1 MVLSTIPPVTPVL
14 GFGLTA
20 FLATFTPSTMTCS
33 PSTRLLTTPRLPLS
47 LPARTTTSSFL
58 RILSIA
64 TPLQNFWCQGHDLHE
79 LLGAQLARHRPED
92 AGTDRLQLGVQQDS
106 SIAVELDQGTVLAAH
121 TFGGTHDNSVV
132 NFTLF
137 DAATWGCDFDGDL
150 DHVANACITALG
162 AAQYLDAQNFF
173 GTGIVGHFQP
183 AFGLN
188 HDIFFPNLSRRNP
201 TENRRPAVSLGPAA
215 LPLLEQNVW
224 VIGLSNVL
232 HCRPQ
237 RSRGQTAATHERSPL
252 VSQIPAGHARQILT
266 LYSTCATCT
275 TRVRVQAFVFEIGRP
290 SEISTVS
297 PVLAWLVSSCA

>member
-1 MVLSTIPPVTPVL
+1 M
-14 GFGLTA
+14 
-20 FLATFTPSTMTCS
+20 
-33 PSTRLLTTPRLPLS
+33 
-47 LPARTTTSSFL
+47 TSSFL
-58 RILSIA
+58 RILSIT
-64 TPLQNFWCQGHDLHE
+64 TPLQNFRCQGHDLHE
-79 LLGAQLARHRPED
+79 LLGTQFARHRSED
-92 AGTDRLQLGVQQDS
+92 TGADRLQLGVQEDGGV
-106 SIAVELDQGTVLAAH
+106 AVELHQGTVLAAH
-121 TFGGTHDNSVV
+121 TLGGTHNHGVV
-132 NFTLF
+132 DFTFL
-137 DAATWGCDFDGDL
+137 DAAARGSLLHGDL
-150 DHVANACITALG
+150 DHVANAGVTALG
-162 AAQYLDAQNFF
+162 AAQYLDAQYFF
-173 GTGIVGHFQP
+173 RTGIVGHFEP
-183 AFGLN
+183 AFSLN
-188 HDIFFPNLSRRNP
+188 HSIFFPNLSRRNP